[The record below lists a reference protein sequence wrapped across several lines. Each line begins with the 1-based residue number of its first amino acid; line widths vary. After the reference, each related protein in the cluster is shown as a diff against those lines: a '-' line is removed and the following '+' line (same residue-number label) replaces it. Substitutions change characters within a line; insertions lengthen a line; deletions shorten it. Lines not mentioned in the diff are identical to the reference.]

1 MLYCRGLYCIN
12 RFSLNRSIKLDSGV
26 SSIALRGEGH
36 QVTSKCFTVK
46 STINFRVYGKT
57 KLVHGRKKK
66 GDVTNFYFQLAV
78 SCRPAFTLTG
88 VGICF

>member
-1 MLYCRGLYCIN
+1 MLYCRGLHCIN

-66 GDVTNFYFQLAV
+66 GDVTDFYFQLAV